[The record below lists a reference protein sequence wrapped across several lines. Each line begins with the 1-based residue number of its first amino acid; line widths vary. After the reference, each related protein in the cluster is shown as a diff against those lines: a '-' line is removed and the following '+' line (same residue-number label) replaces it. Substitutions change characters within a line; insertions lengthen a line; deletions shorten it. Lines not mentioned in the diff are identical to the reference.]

1 MELLPVLPVKPAT
14 ILVVL
19 LRKVRWSMAQVVN
32 IPSKKIM
39 VITILSLRPA
49 NSQIVINRV
58 TILLIILVSYY
69 YIQLMKAI
77 SFITALFLFLST
89 IGCGQANDPKTASP
103 PISTDDSIRNAMMLQ
118 KKQLA
123 ADMAKAHIEYFV
135 INVPENQFG
144 YYIMIDGKMY
154 IEQKSIPAVQ
164 GNNGFA
170 TKDDAEKIAKLAIE
184 KIRQGEMPPTISVD
198 ELKELGVIS
207 NQ

>member
-1 MELLPVLPVKPAT
+1 
-14 ILVVL
+14 
-19 LRKVRWSMAQVVN
+19 
-32 IPSKKIM
+32 
-39 VITILSLRPA
+39 
-49 NSQIVINRV
+49 
-58 TILLIILVSYY
+58 
-69 YIQLMKAI
+69 MKAI

-103 PISTDDSIRNAMMLQ
+103 PTSPDDSLRNAMMIQ

-123 ADMAKAHIEYFV
+123 EEMAKAQIEYFI

-154 IEQKSIPAVQ
+154 IEQKNIPAVQ

-170 TKDDAEKIAKLAIE
+170 TKEDAEKIAKLAIV

-198 ELKELGVIS
+198 ELMEQGVIKRE
-207 NQ
+207 